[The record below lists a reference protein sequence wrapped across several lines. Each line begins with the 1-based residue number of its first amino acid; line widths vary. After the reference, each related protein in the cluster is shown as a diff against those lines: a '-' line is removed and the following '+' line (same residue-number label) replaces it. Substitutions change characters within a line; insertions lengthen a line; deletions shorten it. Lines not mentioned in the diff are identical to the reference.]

1 MALCDQML
9 KFHWSV
15 ALHSQVQGNQTH
27 SGLSAFLVRKWISAG
42 YEPATSLV
50 RHPILLTL
58 RLQNLYGTLTTIA
71 ERQPA
76 FTTVCQLF

>member
-15 ALHSQVQGNQTH
+15 TLHQGNQTH

-50 RHPILLTL
+50 PHPILLTL
-58 RLQNLYGTLTTIA
+58 RLQNLYGTLTTLA

-76 FTTVCQLF
+76 FTTVCQLC